1 MGRIHRFRES
11 RSVAARKPTYG
22 RNTGPG
28 ARFEAV
34 AMSLH
39 HCLRFAALALALG
52 AGTLASAQTP
62 PAPSLPQTATP
73 AAPPGGARPTLVP
86 EPGDAGDVAEVTLPG
101 KPAAVI
107 SGTSGSDEGF
117 VTVRNALRKVEEE
130 LRKAGI
136 APAGRPVAVFQHFNA
151 DGSFNY
157 DAMIPIARAP
167 EGRTLLTNEIRF
179 GTTPAGRALR
189 FTHKGSYEDVETT
202 YDMIEVYLEAKGIVV
217 ADPIIEEFVNDPKDA
232 SDAELELNIF
242 VQPK

>member
-1 MGRIHRFRES
+1 MC
-11 RSVAARKPTYG
+11 
-22 RNTGPG
+22 
-28 ARFEAV
+28 
-34 AMSLH
+34 LH
-39 HCLRFAALALALG
+39 HSLRFAALALALG
-52 AGTLASAQTP
+52 AGALASAQTP
-62 PAPSLPQTATP
+62 PAAGVPAPGAVERAPLPPPGGTAQPAPPAPAPPQTATP
-73 AAPPGGARPTLVP
+73 APPPGGARPTLVP

-107 SGTSGSDEGF
+107 SGTSGADEGF
-117 VTVRNALRKVEEE
+117 ATIRNALRKVEEE
-130 LRKAGI
+130 LQKAGI

-157 DAMIPIARAP
+157 DAMIPIERAP

-217 ADPIIEEFVNDPKDA
+217 ADPIIEEFVNDPRDA